1 MLNLNSKKVAHQSR
15 ASARQRKRIFTF
27 SPPPKPLFISPTY
40 QELFPFTCTVY
51 ISPYLEYKLIR
62 LLLLF
67 LFINSMLLI
76 YSNGVH
82 NHFLKLIGNCC
93 FWWEAPIKF
102 TDCTFVH
109 LRHASYQIKSN
120 ILSHGIICLSLLGLK
135 IDLYCFYRWIG
146 LASPCPSSLT
156 YAVFQRNAF

>member
-1 MLNLNSKKVAHQSR
+1 
-15 ASARQRKRIFTF
+15 
-27 SPPPKPLFISPTY
+27 
-40 QELFPFTCTVY
+40 
-51 ISPYLEYKLIR
+51 
-62 LLLLF
+62 
-67 LFINSMLLI
+67 MLLI

-109 LRHASYQIKSN
+109 QRNASYQLKSN

-156 YAVFQRNAF
+156 YAVFQRNAFQPFFLMHCANAICQIDPCTLDIQNGTIAEKTYQRR